1 MTSAPDTVV
10 VHVSL
15 DDVQPEIWRRFI
27 TPVTT
32 SLKGLHDL
40 IQAAMGWQ
48 DYHLWQ
54 FDSAQR
60 RYGVPDAEYVTD
72 PPTLR
77 ASGVKLATLITRDEV
92 ALTYT
97 YDFGDNWR
105 HTVRIEGMEPAQAPQ
120 LYPAFIDGAG
130 RCPPEDVGGTLSFE
144 DFLEAV
150 ISPGHPE
157 HDAVLDWYG
166 GPFDPQDINRQMIEL
181 RFGQIARRRRAH
193 SLGR

>member
-1 MTSAPDTVV
+1 MTNAPDIAVV
-10 VHVSL
+10 NVSL
-15 DDVQPEIWRRFI
+15 DGVQPAIWRRFS

-48 DYHLWQ
+48 DHHLWQ
-54 FDSAQR
+54 FDSAHR

-77 ASGVKLATLITRDEV
+77 ASGVKLAALIARDEV

-105 HTVRIEGMEPAQAPQ
+105 HTVRIEGVEPARAD
-120 LYPAFIDGAG
+120 LTYPTFIEGIG
-130 RCPPEDVGGTLSFE
+130 RWRS
-144 DFLEAV
+144 
-150 ISPGHPE
+150 
-157 HDAVLDWYG
+157 
-166 GPFDPQDINRQMIEL
+166 R
-181 RFGQIARRRRAH
+181 
-193 SLGR
+193 